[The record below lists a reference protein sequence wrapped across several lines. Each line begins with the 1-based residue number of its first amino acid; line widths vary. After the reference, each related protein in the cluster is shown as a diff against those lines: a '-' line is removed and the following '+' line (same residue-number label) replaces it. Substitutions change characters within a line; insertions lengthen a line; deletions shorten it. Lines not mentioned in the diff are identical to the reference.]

1 MKKVLLSVV
10 LVISFCSF
18 AWAESSVWKA
28 QKGASILYLG
38 GTLHILRDADYP
50 LPPEFDKAYRA
61 SEIMVFE
68 TDISQLQDP
77 STQLK
82 MLAKGM
88 YPDGSSIEQ
97 HLSEKTYAELSAYCA
112 DNGISLQMLS
122 RFKPSLT
129 MTALIGVELVKLG
142 VTQHGVDL
150 HFFDLAK
157 KDKKLV
163 QGLET
168 LDEQIE
174 YMTSMADGDEDA
186 FISYSLKDLKT
197 TRDQFELLAT
207 AWRKGDTG
215 KLDELMT
222 VELKTRQP
230 KLYKKLILDRNARWL
245 KQIDAYRNSGKTR
258 FLLVGLAHLV
268 GTDGLVEALK
278 RRGYKVE
285 RI

>member
-50 LPPEFDKAYRA
+50 LPPEFDKAYQA
-61 SEIMVFE
+61 SEIVVFE
-68 TDISQLQDP
+68 TDIGKLQDP

-112 DNGISLQMLS
+112 GNGISLEMLS
-122 RFKPSLT
+122 RFKPSLA
-129 MTALIGVELVKLG
+129 MTALISVELVKLG

-163 QGLET
+163 QRLET

-245 KQIDAYRNSGKTR
+245 KQIDAYRSSGKTR
-258 FLLVGLAHLV
+258 FVLVGLAHLV

-285 RI
+285 RM